1 MGNLIKDVQSLR
13 NHQINL
19 EFILDSYHEF
29 KKDKE
34 KFRKFLD
41 KKVKK
46 LSKDGAGDSVPNK

>member
-46 LSKDGAGDSVPNK
+46 LSKDGVGDSVSVK